1 MLRGD
6 VMDKKEISRILEE
19 IGLMLELK
27 GENPFK
33 IKAYVN
39 GARIVE
45 LLEGDLKDY
54 IKDGKI
60 EGIKG
65 IGKALSDKIVELYE
79 TGRLKYYEELKSSIP
94 SGIFDIMR
102 IPGIGPKKAKT
113 LYEKLDI
120 KSIGELEYACKE
132 NRLITLDGFGEKTQE
147 KILKGIQELKK
158 YSGLF
163 LYSYVKPIAEEIK
176 ERLMTSSLVTKCEI
190 AGSLRRKKEVVKDI
204 DIIASSREAIKLMD
218 YFTELEQIEEVI
230 SKGETKT
237 SVRLKAGM
245 MMDLRVVEEEQFPYA
260 LHHFTGSKEHN
271 TALRHRAKK
280 MGIKINEYGL
290 FKNDELIYCND
301 EKDIFDVLGIS
312 FIPPELREN
321 MGEIEAAEKGELPQL
336 IEYGDIK
343 GLLHIHTT
351 YSDGSLSVSEMADAA
366 KRMGFSYI
374 GISDHSR
381 SAFYANGLKEDDIKR
396 QIEEIDEYNLNSKD
410 FKILK
415 GIESDILLDGSLDYD
430 EDILSLFDFVIASI
444 HSNMKMD
451 KDKMTDRVINA
462 LKNRYTTILGHMTA
476 RILLARE
483 ACDMDVYKIID
494 TAAENNK
501 IIEINSDPQ
510 RLDLDWRYIKYAK
523 EKGVKFSINPDAHS
537 IEGLNNITYGLG
549 IARKGWLEAKDV
561 VNCMN
566 LTELR
571 DFFGKQKK

>member
-1 MLRGD
+1 MLRGG

-204 DIIASSREAIKLMD
+204 DIIASAKEPMKLMD

-290 FKNDELIYCND
+290 FRDDELIKCRD
-301 EKDIFDVLGIS
+301 EKDFFNVLGLYY
-312 FIPPELREN
+312 IPPELREN
-321 MGEIEAAEKGELPQL
+321 MGEIEAAEKGELPGL

-351 YSDGSLSVSEMADAA
+351 YSDGSLSVTEMADAA

-396 QIEEIDEYNLNSKD
+396 QIEEIDEYNLRSKD

-415 GIESDILLDGSLDYD
+415 GIESDILPDGSLDYD

-444 HSNMKMD
+444 HSNMNMSR
-451 KDKMTDRVINA
+451 DKMTDRLINV

-483 ACDMDVYKIID
+483 ACEMDIYRIID
-494 TAAENNK
+494 TAAKKNK

-523 EKGVKFSINPDAHS
+523 ERGVKFAINPDAHS
-537 IEGLNNITYGLG
+537 IEGLNNIAYGLG

-566 LTELR
+566 ITELR
-571 DFFGKQKK
+571 DYFGKQKK

>member
-1 MLRGD
+1 ME
-6 VMDKKEISRILEE
+6 KKEISRILEE

-204 DIIASSREAIKLMD
+204 DIIASAKEPMKLMD

-245 MMDLRVVEEEQFPYA
+245 IMDLRVVEEEQFPYA

-290 FKNDELIYCND
+290 FRDDELIKCRD
-301 EKDIFDVLGIS
+301 EKDFFNVLGLYY
-312 FIPPELREN
+312 IPPELREN
-321 MGEIEAAEKGELPQL
+321 MGEIEAAEKGELPGL

-351 YSDGSLSVSEMADAA
+351 YSDGSLSVTEMADAA

-396 QIEEIDEYNLNSKD
+396 QIEEIDEYNLRSKD

-415 GIESDILLDGSLDYD
+415 GIESDILPDGSLDYD

-444 HSNMKMD
+444 HSNMNMSR
-451 KDKMTDRVINA
+451 DKMTDRLINV

-483 ACDMDVYKIID
+483 ACEMDIYRIID
-494 TAAENNK
+494 TAAKKNK

-523 EKGVKFSINPDAHS
+523 ERGVKFAINPDAHS
-537 IEGLNNITYGLG
+537 IEGLNNIAYGLG

-566 LTELR
+566 ITELR
-571 DFFGKQKK
+571 DYFGKQKK

>member
-1 MLRGD
+1 
-6 VMDKKEISRILEE
+6 MDKKEISRILEE

-204 DIIASSREAIKLMD
+204 DIIASAKEPMKLMD

-230 SKGETKT
+230 SKSETKT

-245 MMDLRVVEEEQFPYA
+245 IMDLRVVEEEQFPYA

-290 FKNDELIYCND
+290 FRDDELIKCRD
-301 EKDIFDVLGIS
+301 EKDFFNVLGLYY
-312 FIPPELREN
+312 IPPELREN
-321 MGEIEAAEKGELPQL
+321 MGEIEAAEKGELPGL

-351 YSDGSLSVSEMADAA
+351 YSDGSLSVTEMADAA

-396 QIEEIDEYNLNSKD
+396 QIEEIDEYNLRSKD

-415 GIESDILLDGSLDYD
+415 GIESDILPDGSLDYD

-444 HSNMKMD
+444 HSNMNMSR
-451 KDKMTDRVINA
+451 DKMTDRLINV

-483 ACDMDVYKIID
+483 ACEMDIYRIID
-494 TAAENNK
+494 TAAKKNK

-510 RLDLDWRYIKYAK
+510 RLDLDWRYIRYAK
-523 EKGVKFSINPDAHS
+523 ERGVKFAINPDAHS
-537 IEGLNNITYGLG
+537 IEGLNNIAYGLG

-566 LTELR
+566 ITELR
-571 DFFGKQKK
+571 DYFGKQKK